1 MRLIF
6 LTIFVLIGFASN
18 SLLTRAAISGG
29 HLDPWTF
36 MLVRLLTGTAMLAAL
51 VRLRRAPTRDRG
63 SWLMGLGLGGYAVL
77 FTLAYVRVEAGPGAL
92 LLFGSVQLTM
102 FIAAH
107 THGERLSG
115 LHWVGVGLSL
125 AGFLVLTLPGITAP
139 DPIGAVLM
147 AGAGLSWGAYSL
159 MGRRSSDPLSVTA
172 DNFLRA
178 SGMVLIAAVASGLE
192 GPYSITGFAL
202 ASASG
207 AIASGLVYAAWFA
220 LLPSLPVWR
229 AATIQLAVPVLI
241 ALGATL
247 VLDEALTPR
256 LVAAMTLLVAGI
268 WLITVRPATQPRAA
282 QHR

>member
-1 MRLIF
+1 VRLIF

-63 SWLMGLGLGGYAVL
+63 SWLMALGLGGYAVL
-77 FTLAYVRVEAGPGAL
+77 FTLAYARVEAGPGAL
-92 LLFGSVQLTM
+92 LLFGTVQLTM

-107 THGERLSG
+107 AHGERLSG
-115 LHWVGVGLSL
+115 LHWVGVALSL
-125 AGFLVLTLPGITAP
+125 AGFLVLTVPGITAP
-139 DPIGAVLM
+139 DPVGAVLM

-159 MGRRSSDPLSVTA
+159 LGRRSSDPLSVTA
-172 DNFLRA
+172 ENFLRA
-178 SGMVLIAAVASGLE
+178 SGLVLIAAVASGLE

-247 VLDEALTPR
+247 VLDEPLTPR
-256 LVAAMTLLVAGI
+256 LVAAMALLVAGI
-268 WLITVRPATQPRAA
+268 WLIAVKPATQPRAA